1 MARAECLQ
9 SLVKLLGFVGFLKT
23 IDKDMISITEKIFAG
38 TQICDLKFPKSHA
51 ILHFPKPV

>member
-1 MARAECLQ
+1 MFAESCEG
-9 SLVKLLGFVGFLKT
+9 VCGFVGFLKT
-23 IDKDMISITEKIFAG
+23 IDKDMISITEKIFAE